1 MTVDERYMKEALR
14 QARKAELLNE
24 VPIGCVIVREGRL
37 SLEDIIGGIQIRIHF
52 LMQN

>member
-24 VPIGCVIVREGRL
+24 VPIGCVIVREEIGRA
-37 SLEDIIGGIQIRIHF
+37 HV
-52 LMQN
+52 